1 MSLRQSL
8 IEERVAQVQSEMS
21 LPPDEAFE
29 RFSHATY
36 TGISLHAFDPA
47 DLVDGSQDKQ
57 IDLITIVEDDG
68 EADIFILS
76 TKFTEGFSSN
86 ALIQV
91 RNGLNWIFNKP
102 RADIASIS
110 NVPFKDK
117 ILEIRSLL
125 GGLGYSNARIRCAF
139 ITNGITDNISNEYRT
154 EEQTILQE
162 YDNGTFQS
170 FKFESIGADELIDLL
185 NVQEKK
191 VRSVDADI
199 PIRYDANNPSL
210 IRYHSEGLKG
220 LICTALAS
228 DVAAIVNADSVG
240 AVFDANIRR
249 FLGASRAVNAD
260 IAATCS
266 DPSTSYQFWFLNN
279 GITIICDDF
288 DPTTDPDNAHVKI
301 KNLQII
307 NGCQTATALAVSAQ
321 SGALRADTRVLLRI
335 YKTDDPQLIDKIVL
349 TTNNQNRISSRDL
362 KANDR
367 VQIDMEGAFHHF
379 GYFYERKVNQYRGV
393 PTPPGYR
400 IVANEIVGQAY
411 LGIVLR
417 RPADARRR
425 KYKVWADFY
434 GQIFA
439 GDRVESHVL
448 SVLIL
453 DTAQDWIRNNNLG
466 STGNDLIRKLA
477 KNGVFH
483 LSRMAAFLSRGGDN
497 WNKTEAQLKHEIDN
511 LKSNPS
517 MLHAHLFGAMNLL
530 ESIIQANAAF
540 SSDVDGALK
549 SNLLEVEITRKL
561 HNPQ

>member
-8 IEERVAQVQSEMS
+8 IEERVNQVATTLS

-29 RFSHATY
+29 RFAHATY

-57 IDLITIVEDDG
+57 IDLITIIDDDG
-68 EADIFILS
+68 EADIFIVS
-76 TKFTEGFSSN
+76 SKFTGGFSSN
-86 ALIQV
+86 ALIQT
-91 RNGLNWIFNKP
+91 RNGLNWIFNKS
-102 RADIASIS
+102 RVDLASIS

-117 ILEIRSLL
+117 IFEIRSLL
-125 GGLGYSNARIRCAF
+125 GGIGYSNARIRCAF
-139 ITNGITDNISNEYRT
+139 ITNGLTSEISDEYRGELAT
-154 EEQTILQE
+154 LLQE

-170 FKFESIGADELIDLL
+170 FQFDSIGADELIDLL
-185 NVQEKK
+185 NAQEKK
-191 VRSVDADI
+191 DRSVDADI

-220 LICTALAS
+220 LVCTTLAT
-228 DVAAIVNADSVG
+228 DIAAIVNSDTTG

-249 FLGASRAVNAD
+249 FLGGSGAVNSD

-266 DPSTSYQFWFLNN
+266 DAATSYQFWFLNN

-307 NGCQTATALAVSAQ
+307 NGCQTATALAVAAR
-321 SGALRADTRVLLRI
+321 SGELKADTRVLLRI
-335 YKTDDPQLIDKIVL
+335 YKTDDPALIDKIVL
-349 TTNNQNRISSRDL
+349 TTNNQNRISNRDL

-367 VQIDMEGAFHHF
+367 VQIDMEDAFVPF
-379 GYFYERKVNQYRGV
+379 NYLYERKVNQYRGV
-393 PTPPGYR
+393 TIAAGQH

-411 LGIVLR
+411 LGIVLK

-425 KYKVWADFY
+425 KYKVWADY
-434 GQIFA
+434 YSQIFS
-439 GDRVESHVL
+439 GGRVEPHVL
-448 SVLIL
+448 SVIIFE
-453 DTAQDWIRNNNLG
+453 TTSNWIRSTSLA
-466 STGNDLIRKLA
+466 STGNDLRRKLA

-483 LSRMAAFLSRGGDN
+483 LARIAAFLWRGGDK
-497 WNKTEAQLKHEIDN
+497 WNRSADDLKQEIDD
-511 LKSNPS
+511 LKADPS
-517 MLHAHLFGAMNLL
+517 VLDAHLADSMVRL
-530 ESIIQANAAF
+530 EGIITANAAF

-549 SNLLEVEITRKL
+549 SNLLETEITRTL
-561 HNPQ
+561 HNP